1 MAIFRNTVLKK
12 EDFQKLS
19 SQYGSELEL
28 LLNTLNGMFSQLHTM
43 MAGGLSFGENVS
55 AEIRTVAVAAQ
66 QKFPINVKHSL
77 GRLPK
82 GVIIMRVTDDTPQG
96 GSKTGSG
103 SKTAYTGTASPAVQQ
118 SVAASFTPQVDS
130 ISIDS
135 FGAIDATHKYSI
147 TIMIV

>member
-1 MAIFRNTVLKK
+1 MAIFRNTILKK

-19 SQYGSELEL
+19 SQYGSEVEL

-43 MAGGLSFGENVS
+43 LAGGLNFGENVQ

-66 QKFPINVKHSL
+66 QKFPINVKHNL
-77 GRLPK
+77 GRLPQ
-82 GVIIMRVTDDTPQG
+82 GVIVLKVKDDSPQG

-103 SKTAYTGTASPAVQQ
+103 SKTAYTGEASPANQQ
-118 SVAASFTPQVDS
+118 SVAVSFTPQSDS

-135 FGAIDATHKYSI
+135 FGAIDQTHKYSI